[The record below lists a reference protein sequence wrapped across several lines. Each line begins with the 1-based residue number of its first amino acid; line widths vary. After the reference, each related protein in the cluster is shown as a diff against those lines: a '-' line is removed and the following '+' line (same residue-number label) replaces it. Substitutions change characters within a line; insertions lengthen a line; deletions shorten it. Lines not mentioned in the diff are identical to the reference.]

1 MVANARRQ
9 QGRGKLSKKNKAALA
24 ALRRASRARSKKS
37 SNNNTGYS
45 AGIAQGAG
53 YTSKKPFG
61 SVLSKQCSDHDL
73 QCCFNAFMPHH
84 LPLPRAVGPYTTVR
98 ITSRHSLAEQFGLFG
113 PMHNYDMTKF
123 PGKDWVNTVGISF
136 GVTSTN
142 DELSAANNA
151 RIFAQAMGTG
161 WDNASIVPSAFS
173 VQVMNPQSMQEAE
186 GMFYIGRLGYVP
198 NLVGDQ
204 RTVEEF
210 KNECISYFAPRLC
223 SGGKLVM
230 RGIQA
235 DCLPFNMNE
244 MADFEN
250 WRRLQNNSSTITYR
264 ELEDPGEFGL
274 PTFGAMAPIFIAAD
288 KSISVQKPLEL
299 LICQEYRV
307 RFDPTNPAAAAH
319 TMKPVASDHTWY
331 RAASLGVKLGNG
343 VVDINAKVAA
353 TGSAMGSLNIKGE
366 L

>member
-1 MVANARRQ
+1 MAANARRQ
-9 QGRGKLSKKNKAALA
+9 FGRGKLSKKNKAVLA
-24 ALRRASRARSKKS
+24 ALRRSSRTRSKKS
-37 SNNNTGYS
+37 GNGNTGYS

-61 SVLSKQCSDHDL
+61 SVLPKQCSDHDL

-98 ITSRHSLAEQFGLFG
+98 VTSRHSLTEQFGLFG
-113 PMHNYDMTKF
+113 PMHNYDMSGF
-123 PGKDWVNTVGISF
+123 PGREWVDTVGISF
-136 GVTSTN
+136 GVTSMQN
-142 DELSAANNA
+142 AISSGDNA
-151 RIFAQAMGTG
+151 RVFTRSMGRG

-173 VQVMNPQSMQEAE
+173 IQVMNPQPMQTAQ

-198 NLVGDQ
+198 NLVGDL

-210 KNECISYFAPRLC
+210 KNECIAYFAPRLC

-250 WRRLQNNSSTITYR
+250 WRKMQSNASTITYR
-264 ELEDPGEFGL
+264 EPTTPAEPGL
-274 PTFGAMAPIFIAAD
+274 QTFGAMAPIFIATD
-288 KSISVQKPLEL
+288 GNISAERPLEL

-353 TGSAMGSLNIKGE
+353 AGSAMGSLNIKGE

>member
-1 MVANARRQ
+1 MPSNARRQ
-9 QGRGKLSKKNKAALA
+9 FGNGKLSKKNKAALA
-24 ALRRASRARSKKS
+24 ALRRSSRARSKKGG
-37 SNNNTGYS
+37 NGNTGYS
-45 AGIAQGAG
+45 AGLAQGAG
-53 YTSKKPFG
+53 YTTKKPFG
-61 SVLSKQCSDHDL
+61 SVVSKRCTDHDL

-98 ITSRHSLAEQFGLFG
+98 VTSRHSLTEQFGLFG
-113 PMHNYDMTKF
+113 PMHNYSWDGH
-123 PGKDWVNTVGISF
+123 PGNEWMDTVGISF
-136 GVTSTN
+136 GVTSVT
-142 DELSAANNA
+142 DQIQANGNA
-151 RIFAQAMGTG
+151 RAFSQAMGKG
-161 WDNASIVPSAFS
+161 WNNASIVPSAFS
-173 VQVMNPQSMQEAE
+173 VQVMNPQSMQQAE

-204 RTVEEF
+204 RTVEDF
-210 KNECISYFAPRLC
+210 KNECIAYFAPRLC

-230 RGIQA
+230 RGIQT
-235 DCLPFNMNE
+235 DCVPFNMNE

-250 WRRLQNNSSTITYR
+250 WRNGPANSVAFSYK
-264 ELEDPGEFGL
+264 EGAPGDPDL

-288 KSISVQKPLEL
+288 KNISVDKPLEL

-319 TMKPVASDHTWY
+319 TMKPVASDHTWW

-343 VVDINAKVAA
+343 VVDISAKVAA
-353 TGSAMGSLNIKGE
+353 AGSASGSMTIKGE

>member
-1 MVANARRQ
+1 MPANARRQ
-9 QGRGKLSKKNKAALA
+9 FGRGKLSKKNKAKLA
-24 ALRRASRARSKKS
+24 ALRQSARARPRGSR
-37 SNNNTGYS
+37 NGNTGYS
-45 AGIAQGAG
+45 PGIAQGAG

-61 SVLSKQCSDHDL
+61 SVVSKRCTDHDL

-98 ITSRHSLAEQFGLFG
+98 ITSRHSLTEQFGLFG
-113 PMHNYDMTKF
+113 PMHNYSWDGH
-123 PGKDWVNTVGISF
+123 PGNEWVDTVGIAF
-136 GVTSTN
+136 GVTGVG
-142 DELSAANNA
+142 DEISANGNARAFSQSMGAGWNNA
-151 RIFAQAMGTG
+151 C
-161 WDNASIVPSAFS
+161 IVPSAFS
-173 VQVMNPQSMQEAE
+173 VQVMNPQSMQSAE

-198 NLVGDQ
+198 SLVGDQ
-204 RTVEEF
+204 RSVEDF

-235 DCLPFNMNE
+235 DCVPFNMNE

-250 WRRLQNNSSTITYR
+250 WRKGLASGTAFSYK
-264 ELEDPGEFGL
+264 EGAPGDPDL

-288 KSISVQKPLEL
+288 RTISTAKPLEL
-299 LICQEYRV
+299 LVCQEYRV

-319 TMKPVASDHTWY
+319 TMKPVASDHTWW

-353 TGSAMGSLNIKGE
+353 AGSAVGSMTIKGE